1 MLEVSWV
8 HNLFLSLVFFQD
20 IAARCSY
27 NPHAC
32 GKKRERSLIRALLS
46 RNAAIIGKLKSN
58 YWQFACFSGLS
69 YYFVRASYTR
79 RIVFSNKE
87 AGTVTN
93 KRKFHFAFH
102 FASRLFIRKTW
113 IISGRAFF
121 LIPNFDLRYFKDYRV
136 SSCHSIRTRQ
146 GVVSQMDLYATAIPH
161 TQTGHVQRNVRVHSY
176 SWSKECAWTFRYSPW
191 RSIFFFFFFAN
202 HNLQP
207 TWLAFLGHT

>member
-1 MLEVSWV
+1 MEKRRINRINRFFSFVFFHLLFSSSCSSEHSSLGTMVVLWGILIREFYIKSTKPVLEVSWV

-27 NPHAC
+27 NPRAC

-58 YWQFACFSGLS
+58 YRQFARFSGLS

-79 RIVFSNKE
+79 RIVFSNEK

-93 KRKFHFAFH
+93 KRKFHFAFR

-121 LIPNFDLRYFKDYRV
+121 WIPNFDSRYFRDYRV
-136 SSCHSIRTRQ
+136 SRCHSIRTR
-146 GVVSQMDLYATAIPH
+146 
-161 TQTGHVQRNVRVHSY
+161 
-176 SWSKECAWTFRYSPW
+176 
-191 RSIFFFFFFAN
+191 
-202 HNLQP
+202 
-207 TWLAFLGHT
+207 

>member
-79 RIVFSNKE
+79 RIIFSNKKVD
-87 AGTVTN
+87 TVSN

-102 FASRLFIRKTW
+102 FASRLVIRKTW
-113 IISGRAFF
+113 IISGKASF

-136 SSCHSIRTRQ
+136 SSCHSIRKEWSHKWISTPLWYRIYKQ
-146 GVVSQMDLYATAIPH
+146 DTFKETLGCIHTAEAKSVK
-161 TQTGHVQRNVRVHSY
+161 Q
-176 SWSKECAWTFRYSPW
+176 WTFRYSPW